1 VQALESL
8 LSLGY
13 WPIWIGL
20 SYQLAAASIYWITG
34 KVPYALTISAVAV
47 AWFTAVLGKLAGVLP
62 PTGGGIVS
70 SIVCTA
76 ACFAAL
82 KKIEQVGLGGGCM
95 KSQMAF
101 GAWIGCALPFDRALA
116 ICGFAATIGI
126 ATMGIFMLA
135 TAHLYERRPTDK
147 PPGDRQP
154 VEREFPAQTALSL
167 GSIGGVLLAFVLG
180 AQGPPPVG
188 APPLRQAA
196 AAPVQRGGIN

>member
-20 SYQLAAASIYWITG
+20 TYQLAAASIYWITG
-34 KVPYALTISAVAV
+34 KVPNSLTIATIAIAWVVAI
-47 AWFTAVLGKLAGVLP
+47 LGQTPGLLP

-70 SIVCTA
+70 SLICTA

-95 KSQMAF
+95 KSQTAF
-101 GAWIGCALPFDRALA
+101 GAWMGCALPFDRALLM
-116 ICGFAATIGI
+116 CGFATTIGI
-126 ATMGIFMLA
+126 AMMGVFMMMM
-135 TAHLYERRPTDK
+135 AHRYDRPANGSRPDGSQT
-147 PPGDRQP
+147 GEQ
-154 VEREFPAQTALSL
+154 EFPAQTAVSL
-167 GSIGGVLLAFVLG
+167 GSICGVLLAFTLG

-188 APPLRQAA
+188 GGAVPQAA
-196 AAPVQRGGIN
+196 AAPAGGIN